1 VTRSEP
7 DGTERISMTRSLMIG
22 LASFAITAMT
32 IATVGLQ
39 GFSHIG

>member
-1 VTRSEP
+1 MTRS
-7 DGTERISMTRSLMIG
+7 GQHGMERISMTRSLMIG

-39 GFSHIG
+39 GISHIG